1 MHTVFWALIS
11 IFISKIVCNC
21 VCLCTCVGAFLMQY
35 CVEGGLVERLD
46 GAAEAGWGG
55 LAAGFSRSSRSGH
68 CSQGSQALIVHCQ
81 CAHSAF
87 FHCFFRKKTNKA
99 RPYGCGLLRL
109 FLIPVNYPN
118 HIRLGLEGV
127 LERSGGRFSPSRFVA
142 GAKNSSPTVVQRWPQ
157 YGWGKQLGSKSTKT
171 VASCFVFFLIKNH
184 RFRTH

>member
-1 MHTVFWALIS
+1 MGQVSGLRPRNGGSGT
-11 IFISKIVCNC
+11 KIVCNC

-87 FHCFFRKKTNKA
+87 FHCFFRKKTKQDPLA
-99 RPYGCGLLRL
+99 AGFYACFLSQLITPTISDWFWRVCWRGLADVFQPLNCCKR
-109 FLIPVNYPN
+109 
-118 HIRLGLEGV
+118 
-127 LERSGGRFSPSRFVA
+127 
-142 GAKNSSPTVVQRWPQ
+142 KKKSSPTVVQRWPQ
-157 YGWGKQLGSKSTKT
+157 YGWGKQLGSKS
-171 VASCFVFFLIKNH
+171 AI
-184 RFRTH
+184 

>member
-1 MHTVFWALIS
+1 MIWAGENETLKKS
-11 IFISKIVCNC
+11 GVVPSGTLSSVAEKREFVLEMSGSGTKIVCNC

-87 FHCFFRKKTNKA
+87 FHCFFRKKTKQD
-99 RPYGCGLLRL
+99 PL
-109 FLIPVNYPN
+109 
-118 HIRLGLEGV
+118 
-127 LERSGGRFSPSRFVA
+127 VA
-142 GAKNSSPTVVQRWPQ
+142 GFYA
-157 YGWGKQLGSKSTKT
+157 
-171 VASCFVFFLIKNH
+171 CF
-184 RFRTH
+184 